1 MVTPVTDRARPDHSG
16 PEHKDVPTSGAS
28 SAATLEPTAPERVL
42 ALQRTAGNRAVG
54 QMLARETATKKPA
67 GLERLDELLDKFD
80 VDENAVIAHLA
91 TLSDP
96 EKAIVLRDYKA
107 RIADPLNPNEM
118 ARAVKSLNTTLW
130 NKLVWVG
137 AAGEPDY
144 GDIRELITSTK
155 EQKEKTAIGTKEWR
169 SWFIAVCSNATMK
182 QAVVDLGF
190 RLPTQL
196 WWMAGEMSADY
207 SDIRSLCQATTVT
220 DDDRKALKTT
230 DWRDWFVGVC
240 GDATMRDAVV
250 DLKFDAVTKVEWLL
264 AEDTNAGLLRSALL
278 ADGKATD
285 VGRVVIDPKLV
296 ERIRAG
302 TGAEGVR
309 VVDQVLV
316 ELAKAEKPEEF
327 PASSTSSPR
336 RGSTTSGPP
345 QLAQERLDRLGDER
359 FAALAAR
366 IMLVARH
373 APGARREALRL
384 LTAQLQDR
392 ETALRMIT
400 KPLQVVIVPRG
411 KKMTEL
417 DEFKSLLEADDR
429 RRQGQHLRRPA
440 VGARARRRHRRGRRQ
455 DLRGDHGGEPA
466 RRRPRRRAPAAP
478 GLHHRLLDHHPRVRP
493 RAAHQRAERGP
504 EEADLQALRRQ
515 ARGDGHEGH
524 DHAAQRLARRAAR
537 EPDRAGRLVGGRT
550 GRTTSG
556 WRRSS
561 RTRTRTACY
570 ENYSSQ
576 NDMEYFAQ
584 LSNAYLGT
592 NLGTDPTTGQ
602 ARNNGRAWIAAN
614 EDKEMLDLLDKLY
627 KNKTVNDIDAAGKLT
642 PAGCAPTRTRPA
654 PAAARAAPAGR
665 AAARWSPGHDRPRG
679 ARVRRLRRGPA
690 RAGRQRRA
698 RDAALDGRT
707 AGGRRRPAPAARAAP
722 GPGEPMTTERP
733 PGGHPFL
740 DAQAYDPVSED
751 RLRRLLSSPRASTTT
766 SSG

>member
-1 MVTPVTDRARPDHSG
+1 MPAPGTGATATVAPTPTDR
-16 PEHKDVPTSGAS
+16 
-28 SAATLEPTAPERVL
+28 VL
-42 ALQRTAGNRAVG
+42 TLQRTAGNRAVG

-80 VDENAVIAHLA
+80 VDENAVIAHIA

-96 EKAIVLRDYKA
+96 EKAVVLRDYKA

-207 SDIRSLCQATTVT
+207 DDIRSLCQANTVT
-220 DDDRKALKTT
+220 DDDRRALKTT

-264 AEDTNAGLLRSALL
+264 AEDTNARLLRSALL

-302 TGAEGVR
+302 VGAEGVR
-309 VVDQVLV
+309 TIDQVLV

-327 PASSTSSPR
+327 PGFVDVIPEARLHDLGNAAAWLKNVST
-336 RGSTTSGPP
+336 
-345 QLAQERLDRLGDER
+345 DLGDER

-384 LTAQLQDR
+384 LTAQLQDP

-417 DEFKSLLEADDR
+417 DEFKSLLEADD
-429 RRQGQHLRRPA
+429 GAGKGNTFDGRPWA
-440 VGARARRRHRRGRRQ
+440 NVRGVGTVVAGGKTYAAITEENLLGGVPDASTGGGGYTVGYSTTTHEFAHALHINGLNAAQKKLISKHFNAKRAATNTKATITLPNVWPDG
-455 DLRGDHGGEPA
+455 
-466 RRRPRRRAPAAP
+466 
-478 GLHHRLLDHHPRVRP
+478 PRVSP
-493 RAAHQRAERGP
+493 TAPTAWFAAGWTDDKWLEKVVSYS
-504 EEADLQALRRQ
+504 DK
-515 ARGDGHEGH
+515 
-524 DHAAQRLARRAAR
+524 
-537 EPDRAGRLVGGRT
+537 DRFK
-550 GRTTSG
+550 
-556 WRRSS
+556 
-561 RTRTRTACY
+561 Y

-602 ARNNGRAWIAAN
+602 VRNNGRAWIAAN

-627 KNKTVNDIDAAGKLT
+627 KNKTVNDIDAAGQLT
-642 PAGCAPTRTRPA
+642 PGGLCTNPNPA
-654 PAAARAAPAGR
+654 PP
-665 AAARWSPGHDRPRG
+665 PP
-679 ARVRRLRRGPA
+679 P
-690 RAGRQRRA
+690 
-698 RDAALDGRT
+698 
-707 AGGRRRPAPAARAAP
+707 P
-722 GPGEPMTTERP
+722 GPPPPGAPP
-733 PGGHPFL
+733 PGGALP
-740 DAQAYDPVSED
+740 
-751 RLRRLLSSPRASTTT
+751 
-766 SSG
+766 